1 MRESK
6 GELLWLRKSELKRVV
21 PRMPFGLLQV
31 LIKVAEFF
39 NLLEKY
45 SAILT
50 SSMFNTSI

>member
-31 LIKVAEFF
+31 LIRVAEFF
-39 NLLEKY
+39 NLLERLVK
-45 SAILT
+45 L
-50 SSMFNTSI
+50 